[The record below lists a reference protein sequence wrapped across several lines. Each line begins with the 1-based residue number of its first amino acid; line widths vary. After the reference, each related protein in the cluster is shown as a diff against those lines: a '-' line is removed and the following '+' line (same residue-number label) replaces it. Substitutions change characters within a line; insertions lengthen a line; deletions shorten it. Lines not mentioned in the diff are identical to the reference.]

1 MISKN
6 GASGDYPGCTDLAY
20 SKAIK
25 DGADIID
32 CSVQMSLDGI
42 PFCLNSVDLGESTN
56 IVQSPFR
63 NRSATVTEIGPL
75 SGLYS
80 FSLTWSEIQTLRR
93 KFLSLL
99 SFFLQHFN
107 YCRRCIVQDSED
119 FT

>member
-1 MISKN
+1 MFYMVVHVTVDFLVISKN

-63 NRSATVTEIGPL
+63 NRSSTVPEIAPL
-75 SGLYS
+75 GGLYS

-99 SFFLQHFN
+99 FLF
-107 YCRRCIVQDSED
+107 SA
-119 FT
+119 F